1 MGFLTFHACEQ
12 AIGQLEKMK
21 GGYFYLTI
29 EAGIINQFERKRH
42 TRLVCH
48 LDEKIS
54 YQCGLNHLGDGNFF
68 IIIAGKYL
76 EQLGKKVGSFV
87 HFKIEEDP
95 NPLGVDVPEVLTV
108 LLTQDKAA
116 KEIYDKITDGK
127 KRALI
132 FSIIKIKDIDKQVQ
146 GITDF
151 LAKEKQQLIKKGQI

>member
-1 MGFLTFHACEQ
+1 MNYLTYHEGEQ
-12 AIGQLEKMK
+12 AIGQLEKIK

-29 EAGIINQFERKRH
+29 EATIINQFERKRH

-68 IIIAGKYL
+68 IIIAGKLL

-95 NPLGVDVPEVLTV
+95 NPLGVNVPEVLTV
-108 LLTQDKAA
+108 LLTQDESL

-132 FSIIKIKDIDKQVQ
+132 FSILKVKDIDKQVQ

-151 LAKEKQQLIKKGQI
+151 LAKEKLQLIKKGQL

>member
-1 MGFLTFHACEQ
+1 MTYLTFHEGEQ
-12 AIGQLEKMK
+12 AIGQLEKIK

-29 EAGIINQFERKRH
+29 EADIINQFERKRH

-48 LDEKIS
+48 LDDTIS

-87 HFKIEEDP
+87 HFRIEEDP

-108 LLTQDKAA
+108 LLTQDADS

-132 FSIIKIKDIDKQVQ
+132 FSILKIKDIDKQVQ
-146 GITDF
+146 GITEF
-151 LAKEKQQLIKKGQI
+151 LAKEKGILIKKGQL

>member
-1 MGFLTFHACEQ
+1 MGFLTFYAGEQ
-12 AIGQLEKMK
+12 AIGQLEKIK

-29 EAGIINQFERKRH
+29 EADIINQFERKRH

-108 LLTQDKAA
+108 LLAQDESLS
-116 KEIYDKITDGK
+116 EIYDKITDGK

-146 GITDF
+146 GITEF
-151 LAKEKQQLIKKGQI
+151 LAKEKQQLIKKGLL

>member
-1 MGFLTFHACEQ
+1 MNYLTSHSGEQ
-12 AIGQLEKMK
+12 AIGQLEKIK
-21 GGYFYLTI
+21 GGYLYLMI
-29 EAGIINQFERKRH
+29 KADIINQFERKRH

-68 IIIAGKYL
+68 IIIAGKCL
-76 EQLGKKVGSFV
+76 EQLGKKLGSLVYFR
-87 HFKIEEDP
+87 IEEDP

-108 LLTQDKAA
+108 LLAQDESLS
-116 KEIYDKITDGK
+116 EIYDKITDGK

-146 GITDF
+146 GITAF
-151 LAKEKQQLIKKGQI
+151 LAKQKQQLIKKGLL

>member
-1 MGFLTFHACEQ
+1 MNYLTSYKGEQ
-12 AIGQLEKMK
+12 AVGQLGKIK
-21 GGYFYLTI
+21 GGYFYLMI
-29 EAGIINQFERKRH
+29 EADVINRFERKRH

-108 LLTQDKAA
+108 LLAQDESLS
-116 KEIYDKITDGK
+116 EIYDKITDGK

-146 GITDF
+146 GITEF
-151 LAKEKQQLIKKGQI
+151 LAKEKQQLIKKGLL

>member
-1 MGFLTFHACEQ
+1 MNYLTFYTGEQ
-12 AIGQLEKMK
+12 AIGQLEKIK

-29 EAGIINQFERKRH
+29 EADIINQFERKRH

-54 YQCGLNHLGDGNFF
+54 HQCGLNHLGDGNFF
-68 IIIAGKYL
+68 IIVAGKYL

-108 LLTQDKAA
+108 LLMQDKNL
-116 KEIYDKITDGK
+116 KDIYDKITDGK

>member
-1 MGFLTFHACEQ
+1 MDFLIFHTGEQ
-12 AIGQLEKMK
+12 AIGQLEKIK

-29 EAGIINQFERKRH
+29 EAAIINQFERKRH

-87 HFKIEEDP
+87 HFRIEEDP

-108 LLTQDKAA
+108 LLMQD
-116 KEIYDKITDGK
+116 ENLRNIYDKITDGK

-132 FSIIKIKDIDKQVQ
+132 FSILKIKDIDKQVQ

>member
-1 MGFLTFHACEQ
+1 MDFLTFHAGEQ
-12 AIGQLEKMK
+12 AIGQLEKIK

-29 EAGIINQFERKRH
+29 EADIINQFERKRH

-54 YQCGLNHLGDGNFF
+54 YQCGLNHLGNGNFF
-68 IIIAGKYL
+68 IIVAGKYL

-87 HFKIEEDP
+87 HFRIEEDP

-108 LLTQDKAA
+108 LLMQDENLKD
-116 KEIYDKITDGK
+116 IYDKITDGK

-146 GITDF
+146 GIADF

>member
-1 MGFLTFHACEQ
+1 MNYLTVHTGEQ

-21 GGYFYLTI
+21 GGYFYLMI
-29 EAGIINQFERKRH
+29 ETDIINQFERKRH

-76 EQLGKKVGSFV
+76 EQLGKKVGSIV
-87 HFKIEEDP
+87 HFKVEEDP

-108 LLTQDKAA
+108 LLAYDEDLKT
-116 KEIYDKITDGK
+116 IYDKITDGK

-132 FSIIKIKDIDKQVQ
+132 FSIIKTKDIDKQVQ
-146 GITDF
+146 GIMGF

>member
-1 MGFLTFHACEQ
+1 MNYLTFYTGEQ
-12 AIGQLEKMK
+12 AIGQLEKIK
-21 GGYFYLTI
+21 GGYFYLMI
-29 EAGIINQFERKRH
+29 DAGIINQFERKRH

-48 LDEKIS
+48 LDAKIS

-87 HFKIEEDP
+87 HFRIEEDP

-108 LLTQDKAA
+108 LLMQDENLKD
-116 KEIYDKITDGK
+116 IYDKITDGK

-132 FSIIKIKDIDKQVQ
+132 FSILKIKDIDKQVQ

-151 LAKEKQQLIKKGQI
+151 LAKEKQQLTKKGQI

>member
-1 MGFLTFHACEQ
+1 MDFLTFHAGEQ

-29 EAGIINQFERKRH
+29 DADIINQFERKRH

-108 LLTQDKAA
+108 LLMQD
-116 KEIYDKITDGK
+116 ENLRDIYDKITDGK

-132 FSIIKIKDIDKQVQ
+132 FSILKIKDIDKQVQ
-146 GITDF
+146 GIMDF

>member
-1 MGFLTFHACEQ
+1 MNYLTYHEGEQ
-12 AIGQLEKMK
+12 AIGQLEKIK
-21 GGYFYLTI
+21 GGYYYLTI
-29 EAGIINQFERKRH
+29 AADIINQFERKRH

-108 LLTQDKAA
+108 LLTQD
-116 KEIYDKITDGK
+116 ESLNVIYDKITDGK
-127 KRALI
+127 KRALV
-132 FSIIKIKDIDKQVQ
+132 FSILKIKDIDKQVQ
-146 GITDF
+146 SITDF
-151 LAKEKQQLIKKGQI
+151 LAKEKQQLIKKGQL

>member
-1 MGFLTFHACEQ
+1 M
-12 AIGQLEKMK
+12 
-21 GGYFYLTI
+21 
-29 EAGIINQFERKRH
+29 
-42 TRLVCH
+42 CH

-68 IIIAGKYL
+68 IIFAGKYL

-87 HFKIEEDP
+87 HFRIEEDP

-108 LLTQDKAA
+108 LLMQDENLKD
-116 KEIYDKITDGK
+116 IYDKITDGK

-132 FSIIKIKDIDKQVQ
+132 FSILKIKDIDKQVQ

-151 LAKEKQQLIKKGQI
+151 LLKEQQKLIKKGQI

>member
-1 MGFLTFHACEQ
+1 MNYLTYHEGEQ
-12 AIGQLEKMK
+12 AIGQLEKIK

-29 EAGIINQFERKRH
+29 KAVIINQFERKRH
-42 TRLVCH
+42 TRLLCH

-68 IIIAGKYL
+68 IIIAGKLL

-87 HFKIEEDP
+87 HFRIEEDP
-95 NPLGVDVPEVLTV
+95 NPLGVDVPEVLSV
-108 LLTQDKAA
+108 LFTQDENLNA
-116 KEIYDKITDGK
+116 IYDKITDGK

-132 FSIIKIKDIDKQVQ
+132 FSILKIKDIDKQVQ

-151 LAKEKQQLIKKGQI
+151 LAKEKQQLIKKGQL

>member
-1 MGFLTFHACEQ
+1 MNYLKVHTGEQ
-12 AIGQLEKMK
+12 AIGQLEKIK

-29 EAGIINQFERKRH
+29 EADIINQFERKRH

-54 YQCGLNHLGDGNFF
+54 YQCGLNHLGDGNYF

-76 EQLGKKVGSFV
+76 EQLGKKVGSV
-87 HFKIEEDP
+87 VNFKIEEDP

-108 LLTQDKAA
+108 LLMQDENL
-116 KEIYDKITDGK
+116 KEIYDQITDGK

-132 FSIIKIKDIDKQVQ
+132 FSILKIKNIDRQVK

-151 LAKEKQQLIKKGQI
+151 LAKEKQRLIKIN

>member
-1 MGFLTFHACEQ
+1 MNYLTFYTGEQ

-29 EAGIINQFERKRH
+29 DAGIVNQFERKRH

-76 EQLGKKVGSFV
+76 EQLNKKAGSYV
-87 HFKIEEDP
+87 HFKIQEDP
-95 NPLGVDVPEVLTV
+95 NPLGVDVPEMLTV
-108 LLTQDKAA
+108 LLTQDEDLK
-116 KEIYDKITDGK
+116 KIYDQITDGK

-132 FSIIKIKDIDKQVQ
+132 FSILKIKDIDKQVQ
-146 GITDF
+146 VAIDF
-151 LAKEKQQLIKKGQI
+151 LRKEQGKLIKKGAI